1 LKNLKEIQNVE
12 IVHQSYHKRLEFIQ
26 KTAAQLIKD
35 FQLHGLEITFSGN
48 AETAYTELSE
58 QVKPIIDDLIMHDSQ
73 RFMNLLYS
81 IDLNEKKVINE
92 ALHAFDLDILTD
104 QILKRELQKVV
115 TREYFKEKLK
125 K

>member
-1 LKNLKEIQNVE
+1 MNSLNEIQNVE

-35 FQLHGLEITFSGN
+35 FQLHGLEIAFSGN

-73 RFMNLLYS
+73 KFMNLLYS
-81 IDLNEKKVINE
+81 IDLNEKKVRNE
-92 ALHAFDLDILTD
+92 ALNAFDLDILTD

-115 TREYFKEKLK
+115 TREYFKEKT
-125 K
+125 